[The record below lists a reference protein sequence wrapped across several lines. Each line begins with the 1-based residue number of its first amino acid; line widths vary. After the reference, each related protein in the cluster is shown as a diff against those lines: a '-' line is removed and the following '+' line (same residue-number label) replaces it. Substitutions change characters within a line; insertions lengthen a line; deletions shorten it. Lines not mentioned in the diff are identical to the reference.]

1 MQFSIIA
8 VNVKTKTKIAK
19 ADPKDERVGEGK
31 MPGLRYPNSQLR
43 SNEGIFEGFARV
55 LISCSKC
62 TIENTCIS

>member
-8 VNVKTKTKIAK
+8 VNVNLKTKIAK

-43 SNEGIFEGFARV
+43 SNEGIFECFARV
-55 LISCSKC
+55 LIS
-62 TIENTCIS
+62 